1 MPEALLPDDPKTVDG
16 LQSLERFLIWF
27 HGMPKQ
33 RRERLLHAVQLK
45 SESLSTA
52 IAPRIRALMDDRTSE
67 SERLRELGTISDML
81 FADPEDPETGLAGG
95 DAQSEPAP
103 PRVPTGSM
111 EDVFIERVRNLME
124 RKRISQTDLA
134 GRIGCTQPAISQM
147 LNRRCRP
154 QKQTI
159 LKIAD
164 ALGVDARDLWPD
176 LEVAEMLDA
185 VESFQSDYMM
195 TEDEARALRDAKPSG
210 RPKLQPKGLPS
221 RK

>member
-1 MPEALLPDDPKTVDG
+1 
-16 LQSLERFLIWF
+16 
-27 HGMPKQ
+27 
-33 RRERLLHAVQLK
+33 
-45 SESLSTA
+45 
-52 IAPRIRALMDDRTSE
+52 MDDRASE
-67 SERLRELGTISDML
+67 SERLRELRTISDML
-81 FADPEDPETGLAGG
+81 FAVPEDPEAGLADG
-95 DAQSEPAP
+95 DAEGEEPP
-103 PRVPTGSM
+103 PRVSTDSM
-111 EDVFIERVRNLME
+111 EDVFIGRVRNLME

-154 QKQTI
+154 QRQTI

-185 VESFQSDYMM
+185 VECFQSGYVM
-195 TEDEARALRDAKPSG
+195 TEDEARALRDAKPSN
-210 RPKLQPKGLPS
+210 RPKLQPKALPS